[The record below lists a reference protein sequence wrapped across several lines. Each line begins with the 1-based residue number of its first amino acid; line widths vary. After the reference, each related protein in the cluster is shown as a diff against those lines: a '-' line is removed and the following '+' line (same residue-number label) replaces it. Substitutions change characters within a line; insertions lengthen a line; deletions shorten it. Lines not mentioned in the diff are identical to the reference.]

1 MTKIPSLIGA
11 YAIFFSLQL
20 LTAVLLLKP
29 QLAFSFLNSDSG
41 STIYY
46 DADEINLDKK
56 TGNMKAQG
64 NAFLLIGNLFVSAH
78 RVQYDKQLNLLTAE
92 GSVRIVR
99 KRERISASRVLLN
112 ETSGEARMDDVEI
125 YADPTD
131 TDAKVN
137 EEVLGFSKAELAFEM
152 ARRARE
158 QELIRQLESLRI
170 ESLNQSLSSDPAG
183 QKTQN
188 EIIRKYSR
196 ILERLIRTRHQPND
210 VLRDLPEDA
219 RSKIESRREAVR
231 SFASKDPQ
239 LAQRLAGLQQVPGFL
254 TLRAERV
261 YQNSDQTLD
270 VEYAAITTCR
280 CDPNERPA
288 WGLSA
293 SRARVEPN
301 EYITLYGA
309 TLEVSSFP
317 LVFTPWFKMPI
328 KTKRQAG
335 FLLPSLYFSRSGDA
349 VSIPYFMP
357 FGDSADSTLTYT
369 QFSKRGPRGEIELR
383 MAVTEDNKHNLK
395 FEALNERN
403 SDGVGHTLRWGGTA
417 QSNLPLPHNLS
428 LKVNIDKASDQRYYA
443 DLTKEPDSTQDL
455 FTPQLVIKRFLNQ
468 QVALE
473 HNSDSYSF
481 GLEIQS
487 PQDVFLNDLLSTP
500 RRQPRIEFNVFPRLI
515 GRTRLIFD
523 LQSDFERIKQS
534 RIPADVR
541 QSLDVRG
548 ERWSTA
554 ARINY
559 PVRDHK
565 IFNSNIGLELAT
577 IHYKQ
582 RTARGSLLFPVS
594 TLEIDVP
601 MYSEFAF
608 SKNELSHS
616 KFRHSIAPF
625 SKIRW
630 IPSVQRTGLYPD
642 IYSTYYS
649 ADNIARSQTLHF
661 GFNSSVQFIE
671 EEFQPIQ
678 NAYES
683 GDAAGQK
690 KYSPA
695 GQESLLFALLGFN
708 GDRRSP
714 AAGDY
719 LFASSQLQ
727 NNPEPVFQQWAT
739 QELEQYRTERLE
751 TFTPNS
757 QQTLA
762 ISNQSWRRATTTHA
776 HFFQLNVSTSFN
788 FEAKKTAEDQNKNL
802 RPGQIPVS
810 PDPWGDISTSA
821 SISAEPWIPV
831 GSSFVQHW
839 KPSWNRYRER
849 TAALELKGRHG
860 IHLNLTHSRIYSEAL
875 DASGTKYFPAEQLW
889 GVDFNYQPKSW
900 IRFQYQHRRN
910 IKPQPAESAELEYSA
925 LQKLSFLGIQDCV
938 DIILQRFKDRGVQE
952 RMATWTLGLNLNFLG
967 QQRPIETLGKVVDRA
982 IKSQLNR

>member
-1 MTKIPSLIGA
+1 MTKVSNQRGAFVTLICLWFLIGL
-11 YAIFFSLQL
+11 FLF
-20 LTAVLLLKP
+20 KP
-29 QLAFSFLNSDSG
+29 LPAFSFLSSDSG

-112 ETSGEARMDDVEI
+112 ESTGEARMDDVEI

-158 QELIRQLESLRI
+158 SELIRQLESLRI
-170 ESLNQSLSSDPAG
+170 EGLNQSLSSE
-183 QKTQN
+183 KTELRTRN
-188 EIIRKYSR
+188 EITLKYSR
-196 ILERLIRTRHQPND
+196 ILERLVRTRHQPND
-210 VLRDLPEDA
+210 VLRDLPDDA

-270 VEYAAITTCR
+270 VEFAAITTCR

-317 LVFTPWFKMPI
+317 LVFAPWFKMPI

-335 FLLPSLYFSRSGDA
+335 FLLPSLYLSRSGDA
-349 VSIPYFMP
+349 ISIPYFMP
-357 FGDSADSTLTYT
+357 FSDSADTTLTYT

-383 MAVTEDNKHNLK
+383 MAVTEENKHNLK
-395 FEALNERN
+395 LEGLNERN
-403 SDGVGHTLRWGGTA
+403 SDGVGHTLRWAGSA

-443 DLTKEPDSTQDL
+443 DLTKEPGATQDL

-473 HNSDSYSF
+473 HNSESFSF

-500 RRQPRIEFNVFPRLI
+500 RRQPRIQLAIFPRLI

-523 LQSDFERIKQS
+523 LHTEFERIEQRRKPDDGRS
-534 RIPADVR
+534 
-541 QSLDVRG
+541 SLNVRG
-548 ERWSTA
+548 ERWASA
-554 ARINY
+554 ARVNY
-559 PVRDHK
+559 PIRDHK

-577 IHYKQ
+577 INYNQ
-582 RTARGSLLFPVS
+582 GPNRGSLLFPVS
-594 TLEIDVP
+594 TIDIDMP
-601 MYSEFAF
+601 MYSEFAHTSDGF
-608 SKNELSHS
+608 SNS
-616 KFRHSIAPF
+616 KFRHSISPF
-625 SKIRW
+625 STIRW
-630 IPSVQRTGLYPD
+630 IPSVQRTGTYPD

-649 ADNIARSQTLHF
+649 ADNIARNQTLHF

-678 NAYES
+678 NVYEA
-683 GDAAGQK
+683 GDAAGLK
-690 KYSPA
+690 RYSPA
-695 GQESLLFALLGFN
+695 GRESLLFDLLGFT
-708 GDRRSP
+708 GDRGSP

-719 LFASSQLQ
+719 LFESSQLQ
-727 NNPEPVFQQWAT
+727 SNPEPIFRQWAT
-739 QELEQYRTERLE
+739 QELEQFRTERSQ
-751 TFTPNS
+751 TFTQSS

-762 ISNQSWRRATTTHA
+762 VSNQSWRRATKTHA

-788 FEAKKTAEDQNKNL
+788 FEAEKTAQEQNRNL
-802 RPGQIPVS
+802 QPGQIPVS
-810 PDPWGDISTSA
+810 ADPWGEVSTSA
-821 SISAEPWIPV
+821 SISAEPWVPL

-849 TAALELKGRHG
+849 TASLELKGRHG
-860 IHLNLTHSRIYSEAL
+860 IQLNLSHSRIYSEAL

-900 IRFQYQHRRN
+900 IRFQYQHRHN
-910 IKPQPAESAELEYSA
+910 IKPQPAASAELEYSA
-925 LQKLSFLGIQDCV
+925 LQKISFLGIQDCV
-938 DIILQRFKDRGVQE
+938 DIILQRFKDRDVKE